1 APPSYQTLQHFITD
15 APWSAAAMWRVLR
28 AQLPERRGVLILD
41 DTGFPKKGTHS
52 VGVARQY
59 SGTLGKIGKYE
70 LIETIGEG
78 AMGKVYRAL
87 DPVLGRN
94 VAIKLMSASIAN
106 DAHLRDRFL
115 REARA
120 AANLQH
126 PNIITIYDF
135 GETDGHPFIAMEFV
149 EGTDLAHLIEKREP
163 LSLDSKAGLMIGLLS
178 GLAYAH
184 TKGVIHRDIKPAN
197 IRVTPDGRIK
207 IMDFGIAHL
216 QGSEITHSGA
226 VLGTPDYMAPE
237 QVRGL
242 PVTAATDIFA
252 AGAVLY
258 ELLTYEKPFTGE
270 SLHAVLFK
278 VVTEDPR
285 PIRDLNPSLP
295 ESLQRIVDTAL
306 SKEPGK
312 RYPTADAMA
321 ADISTARGALTEL
334 ETVATLRFNR
344 PLNLG
349 LPPLEWWKQKQVR
362 YAGGA
367 LGAVALL
374 LIVWAIAGS
383 NRARPASTAVA
394 TRDTV
399 PTVSSSSGR
408 SIGAVA
414 PGVVPPKSQ
423 TRAPRTT
430 RTDGKATSPGGN
442 RTATAPTPTKPT
454 TEGNVKAAAP
464 VGAVTGAAAPAS
476 GAARGSD
483 RQKVEAAI
491 RAMEHAL
498 ATAQLSEIHNVFPAM
513 PKQQSKAF
521 GDFFRNKNNFKMNF
535 RVTDLVLSGSTATVK
550 LNASYSYVDAK
561 SGEKKSQTVSY
572 VGELEK
578 TGDAWVWKKLT

>member
-1 APPSYQTLQHFITD
+1 MAFGVVGRQFPPVTEE
-15 APWSAAAMWRVLR
+15 A
-28 AQLPERRGVLILD
+28 
-41 DTGFPKKGTHS
+41 
-52 VGVARQY
+52 
-59 SGTLGKIGKYE
+59 LGKIGKYE

-126 PNIITIYDF
+126 PDIITIYDF

-149 EGTDLAHLIEKREP
+149 EGTDLAHLIEQREP

-197 IRVTPDGRIK
+197 IRVTPDGRVK

-285 PIRDLNPSLP
+285 AIRDLNPSLP
-295 ESLQRIVDTAL
+295 ESLQRIVNTAL

-321 ADISTARGALTEL
+321 ADISTARAALTEL

-374 LIVWAIAGS
+374 LVLWAIAGPDG
-383 NRARPASTAVA
+383 AKAPAPPAA
-394 TRDTV
+394 T
-399 PTVSSSSGR
+399 SSSGR
-408 SIGAVA
+408 TIGATA
-414 PGVVPPKSQ
+414 PGVVPAKSP
-423 TRAPRTT
+423 TRPTTTARSETKTSPPGTT
-430 RTDGKATSPGGN
+430 RTAAT
-442 RTATAPTPTKPT
+442 TAAQPTRRPRP
-454 TEGNVKAAAP
+454 
-464 VGAVTGAAAPAS
+464 AAPAARSARRSRPPS
-476 GAARGSD
+476 GPWNMPWPRRRSVKFATSF
-483 RQKVEAAI
+483 
-491 RAMEHAL
+491 RACRSSRSRPS
-498 ATAQLSEIHNVFPAM
+498 ATFS
-513 PKQQSKAF
+513 
-521 GDFFRNKNNFKMNF
+521 
-535 RVTDLVLSGSTATVK
+535 ATRTT
-550 LNASYSYVDAK
+550 SR
-561 SGEKKSQTVSY
+561 
-572 VGELEK
+572 
-578 TGDAWVWKKLT
+578 